1 MKLGKV
7 TSPGL
12 TAARDYEIFDAHVHP
27 FNDPADN
34 FAWYGAPVTRDEFF
48 AELRRAGISRSAG
61 DVIRRG
67 DGSSFAPVRAANAE
81 SLMVAEE
88 GFLPGIQIH
97 PAFPRESCGEVE
109 AAHRRGVRLIGEL
122 VPYLT
127 GWTSYA
133 DPGCRDA
140 FALAEEFGMV
150 LSIHPTTVADMAAV
164 LKAFP
169 KLTVIIAHPGDRDDY
184 FAKLELLETFANAY
198 IDLSGTGLFRYNM
211 LRYGIDRAGRER
223 FLFGSDFPICNAA
236 MNVGA
241 ILNEKLSEAERVAVF
256 SGNFRRLF
264 NL

>member
-1 MKLGKV
+1 MKPDTPT
-7 TSPGL
+7 TSGL
-12 TAARDYEIFDAHVHP
+12 EAAQEYEIFDAHIHP

-34 FAWYGAPVTRDEFF
+34 LAWYGAPVTRDEFF

-67 DGSSFAPVRAANAE
+67 DGSSFDPVRAANAE
-81 SLMVAEE
+81 SLAVEGE

-97 PAFPRESCGEVE
+97 PAFPRESCAEVE
-109 AAHRRGVRLIGEL
+109 AAHHRGVRLIGEL

-150 LSIHPTTVADMAAV
+150 LSIHPTTIDDMAAV
-164 LKAFP
+164 VKAFP
-169 KLTVIIAHPGDRDDY
+169 KLQVLIAHPGDRGDY
-184 FAKLELLETFANAY
+184 FAKLELLETFSNAY
-198 IDLSGTGLFRYNM
+198 LDLSGTGLFRYNM

-236 MNVGA
+236 MNIGA
-241 ILNEKLSEAERVAVF
+241 VLSEKLSEAERVAVF

-264 NL
+264 KL

>member
-1 MKLGKV
+1 MKPDMTTL
-7 TSPGL
+7 PGWDM
-12 TAARDYEIFDAHVHP
+12 APDYEIFDVHIHP

-34 FAWYGAPVTRDEFF
+34 FAWYGAPVTREEFF

-67 DGSSFAPVRAANAE
+67 DGSAFDPVRAANAE
-81 SLMVAEE
+81 SLTVAGE
-88 GFLPGIQIH
+88 GFHPGIQIH
-97 PAFPRESCGEVE
+97 PAFPRESCTEVE

-122 VPYLT
+122 VPYLS
-127 GWTSYA
+127 GWTRYD

-140 FALAEEFGMV
+140 LALAEEFGMV
-150 LSIHPTTVADMAAV
+150 LSIHPTAVDDMAAV

-169 KLTVIIAHPGDRDDY
+169 KLTVIIAHPGDRDEY
-184 FAKLELLETFANAY
+184 FAKLELLETFSNAY
-198 IDLSGTGLFRYNM
+198 LDLSGTGLFRYNM
-211 LRYGIDRAGRER
+211 LRYGIDRAGCDR

-241 ILNEKLSEAERVAVF
+241 ILNEKLSESERVAVF